1 MQNETHPI
9 TVKKFLST
17 FNIIHLAL
25 VAGVFVFGLMVYMQT
40 KEQEL
45 ILSYSGDVIFFVV
58 PFMAIAGIVVGNFL
72 YAKNIKKLDSKTTLL
87 EKLNGFQAASIIRYA
102 LLEGPALLGIVAFMN
117 DGNQYFLIISLILL
131 AWLIAQRPT
140 RDKVERELKLEG
152 RLKTEFQKDDKPL
165 V

>member
-9 TVKKFLST
+9 TVKTFLRT
-17 FNIIHLAL
+17 YNLIHLAL
-25 VAGVFVFGLMVYMQT
+25 VAGVFVSGFLIYMKT
-40 KEQEL
+40 KVQEL
-45 ILSYSGDVIFFVV
+45 NLSYSGDVMFFVV
-58 PFMAIAGIVVGNFL
+58 PIMAISGIVAGNFL

-87 EKLNGFQAASIIRYA
+87 EKLNGFQTAAIIRYA
-102 LLEGPALLGIVAFMN
+102 LLEGPALLGIVAFIN
-117 DGNQYFLIISLILL
+117 DGNQYFLIISLNLL

-152 RLKTEFQKDDKPL
+152 LLKSEFQKVDKPL